1 VVLSGT
7 YDATVDRRQGDL
19 LVLALSSDGTVV
31 EEVAVDPADIPE
43 TGRHVGANF
52 VVDLAAGRLVG
63 IEHRSET

>member
-7 YDATVDRRQGDL
+7 YEATVDRRQGDL

-31 EEVAVDPADIPE
+31 EELAVDAAVLPE
-43 TGRHVGANF
+43 AGRHVGAGF

-63 IEHRSET
+63 IEHRSE